1 MTISLGRPPHGEPPS
16 WRRVTVNIARTP
28 LRAIPSAVDKSA
40 KTGQTCFLTFINRA
54 RATNHQ
60 PRTAKMCYTTHITHA
75 TGEILTAD

>member
-16 WRRVTVNIARTP
+16 GRRTNANTARTTP
-28 LRAIPSAVDKSA
+28 RTIPSAVDKSA

-60 PRTAKMCYTTHITHA
+60 PQTTK
-75 TGEILTAD
+75 ILLYYPHHTQQEKS